1 MIRFPRGA
9 VLTVAGMAVLLV
21 GCGDKQVAEAPRAKV
36 SGKITLNGKPVTTGR
51 IIFDLGNGQPPGS
64 FDILDG
70 SYEGLAMIGKNRV
83 IINATRKVSMKE
95 KMKMDG
101 PGYDQM
107 TEENMIPPRYNSAS
121 EITREVVAGQPN
133 EFNFDLKPN

>member
-83 IINATRKVSMKE
+83 VINATRKVSMKE
-95 KMKMDG
+95 KMK
-101 PGYDQM
+101 M